1 MRFETQAVELSERLR
16 RPARRRWRLVVL
28 AVMATILAACGAPQP
43 PGPDYP
49 TLDCQAA
56 SYPCRFSDV
65 ELSVI
70 SRSLTL
76 AEQIADLLASGGSTD
91 EALELLDA
99 LPDLAEAGANEAA
112 VVFRLEGGRPTV
124 VDLSIDQPLAASSS
138 FVAPAE
144 AAQARSQAAGTLS
157 PAVVAGGTGSPR
169 SALVLA
175 AFPYDFG
182 GMDSAADV
190 AAMLATTPDYQGR
203 VEYLASP
210 SDADPQ
216 VFASD
221 LLGLDAYDVVY
232 ITTHGGTLCTDKKAG
247 PEPLGTGTGGGGSG
261 DCRTDFL
268 VSRFDGDAE
277 DLLALDL
284 VGVVLYQGSKHRSIA
299 VTADFFRYYY
309 PQGLSDTLFV
319 LVSCSTY
326 APDFVS
332 AIAGSS
338 SIFVSWDGLVDA
350 NWAQRTADLM
360 QLMLEQGLSVG
371 QAMEALGVATDP
383 VNGGSLRASWRAAGG
398 DLRIRDLVTAR
409 DAFSGDDIRTAVE
422 IQVEDTP
429 DDGNPDTIVLD
440 VDVLGFFADQGGD
453 VQLTVSVDGSRR
465 VSDSLANL
473 GSINGLA
480 TWHLT
485 VDVPLGR
492 DVKEGDE
499 IEIRAWVTLP
509 EGGSSVVTGTPRI
522 AGEPEMSGT
531 YSGTIEYYSQ
541 SLTGGI
547 NRNVVA
553 NVVLQRDPGTLPGA
567 QYVFYNL
574 VGGSAAF
581 TIDGLDSQGC
591 TVAGQGSQS
600 LEGSNTYL
608 RFDLTGSQPLVT
620 GWGVTGTDPLNGIVT
635 CPNGTSYPLSL
646 STNEVYFNVPES
658 YGMRPIGGTLF
669 GNWTE
674 ETATRRLGWAWNLSA
689 DE

>member
-1 MRFETQAVELSERLR
+1 MRFETQALEISERLR

-56 SYPCRFSDV
+56 LYPCRFSDV

-99 LPDLAEAGANEAA
+99 LPDLAEAGANDAA

-124 VDLSIDQPLAASSS
+124 VDLSIDQPLAASGG
-138 FVAPAE
+138 FVAPTA

-157 PAVVAGGTGSPR
+157 PAVVAGGTGSPK

-190 AAMLATTPDYQGR
+190 AAMLADTPDYQGR
-203 VEYLASP
+203 VEYLASL
-210 SDADPQ
+210 SGADPQ

-247 PEPLGTGTGGGGSG
+247 PKPLGTGAGGSG

-309 PQGLSDTLFV
+309 PQGLADTLFV

-326 APDFVS
+326 RPDFVS

-338 SIFVSWDGLVDA
+338 GIFVSWDGLVDA
-350 NWAQRTADLM
+350 DWAQRSADFM

-371 QAMEALGVATDP
+371 QAMEALGVAKDP
-383 VNGGSLRASWRAAGG
+383 VNGGALRASWRAVGG

-429 DDGNPDTIVLD
+429 DDGIPDTIVLD
-440 VDVLGFFADQGGD
+440 VEVLGFFADQGDD
-453 VQLTVSVDGSRR
+453 VRFTVSVDGNQRA
-465 VSDSLANL
+465 SDTLANL
-473 GSINGLA
+473 GGIQGLA
-480 TWHLT
+480 TWRLT

-492 DVKEGDE
+492 DVKEGEE
-499 IEIRAWVTLP
+499 IEVRAWVTLP
-509 EGGSSVVTGTPRI
+509 EGGSSVVTGVPRI
-522 AGEPEMSGT
+522 AGEPDSSAF
-531 YSGTIEYYSQ
+531 YSGTVEYYSQ

-547 NRNVVA
+547 NRSILA
-553 NVVLQRDPGTLPGA
+553 NVVFQRDPGTPPGS

-574 VGGSAAF
+574 VDGTAAI
-581 TIDGLDSQGC
+581 TIDGFDAQNC
-591 TVAGQGSQS
+591 TVTGEGSRS
-600 LEGSNTYL
+600 LENSNAGI
-608 RFDLTGSQPLVT
+608 RFDYTGSSPLVT
-620 GWGVTGTDPLNGIVT
+620 GWGTSQTTPLNGLVS
-635 CPNGTSYPLSL
+635 CPDGSSYPLSL
-646 STNEVYFNVPES
+646 STNEVFFNIPEA
-658 YGMRPIGGTLF
+658 YGLRPVGGTLF
-669 GNWTE
+669 GNWVE
-674 ETATRRLGWAWNLSA
+674 ESAVRRTGWAWNLSG